1 MDHPSGSISFDNN
14 LTPLELELKQIL
26 EGDMSDLQRGKML
39 LELDLNNP
47 PVAFDYGRSHH
58 ANVHNHHHHHH
69 HHFGRSHSVVPK
81 DFEVIDDDV
90 AIISS
95 RIFAEAKNNPSRNLE
110 VREVA
115 EVGTEV
121 NTSRAAAST
130 SYPIQRNKRRR
141 LLRNQAVLN
150 WELYMNSEE
159 SPKVD
164 QIKNDTPILA
174 ASEIVA
180 PPPPPPAPPVPSFNC
195 PICIGPMSEETSTKC
210 GHIFCKKCIE
220 AAIKVQHKCPT
231 CRHKLRMKDIIRIY
245 LPTSI

>member
-1 MDHPSGSISFDNN
+1 MDHPSGSLSFGNN

-26 EGDMSDLQRGKML
+26 EGDMSELRRGEML
-39 LELDLNNP
+39 LELDLNDP
-47 PVAFDYGRSHH
+47 PVPFDYGRPH
-58 ANVHNHHHHHH
+58 AYVH
-69 HHFGRSHSVVPK
+69 HHFRQQTPK

-110 VREVA
+110 VRNVVEP
-115 EVGTEV
+115 GIEV
-121 NTSRAAAST
+121 NNNRADAST
-130 SYPIQRNKRRR
+130 SYPLQRNKRRR

-159 SPKVD
+159 CSKV
-164 QIKNDTPILA
+164 QIKNEPILS
-174 ASEIVA
+174 ASEMVA
-180 PPPPPPAPPVPSFNC
+180 PAPAAAAAVPAPAPAAAAAAPSFNC

-231 CRHKLRMKDIIRIY
+231 CRHKLRIKDIIRIY
-245 LPTSI
+245 LPTST